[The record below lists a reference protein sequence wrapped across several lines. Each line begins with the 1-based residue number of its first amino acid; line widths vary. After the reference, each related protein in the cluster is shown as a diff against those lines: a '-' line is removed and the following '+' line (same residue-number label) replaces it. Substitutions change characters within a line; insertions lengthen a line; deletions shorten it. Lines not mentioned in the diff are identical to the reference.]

1 MLKFIFGLPS
11 SGKTTTV
18 LNLIKQKVDLEKQVV
33 LIVPEQFS
41 FQTERSILH
50 ILGDNNANKV
60 QVLSFTR
67 LYDEIS
73 KTVGG
78 ICGKLLCDS
87 DKIILMNRV
96 LSSLENELLVWGK
109 YAHSLNFSKSIVSP
123 FFRTKSIIFTATT
136 TG

>member
-1 MLKFIFGLPS
+1 MLQFIFGRAS
-11 SGKTTTV
+11 TGKTYTV
-18 LNLIKQKVDLEKQVV
+18 LNKIKELSLNNKESV

-50 ILGDNNANKV
+50 ILGDDNATKV

-96 LSSLENELLVWGK
+96 
-109 YAHSLNFSKSIVSP
+109 F
-123 FFRTKSIIFTATT
+123 
-136 TG
+136 

>member
-50 ILGDNNANKV
+50 ILGDDNANKV

-73 KTVGG
+73 KNVGG

-109 YAHSLNFSKSIVSP
+109 YAHS
-123 FFRTKSIIFTATT
+123 
-136 TG
+136 

>member
-1 MLKFIFGLPS
+1 MLEFILGRAC
-11 SGKTTTV
+11 SGKTQEIINRV
-18 LNLIKQKVDLEKQVV
+18 ALASKSGRVV

-50 ILGDNNANKV
+50 ILGDDNANKV

-87 DKIILMNRV
+87 DKIILMN
-96 LSSLENELLVWGK
+96 
-109 YAHSLNFSKSIVSP
+109 
-123 FFRTKSIIFTATT
+123 
-136 TG
+136 